1 MASDSDDDMPI
12 AQRAAVQHAVAS
24 PASESESEDDVPLAR
39 RAVPQKPSSNGN
51 AASSNGAGHGLPSA
65 ANPNG
70 VTQPAATG
78 GYDSSSSEDDVPL
91 GS

>member
-1 MASDSDDDMPI
+1 MASDSDDDKPF
-12 AQRAAVQHAVAS
+12 AQRAAVQHPVAS

-65 ANPNG
+65 ANPSA
-70 VTQPAATG
+70 VAQHAPTES
-78 GYDSSSSEDDVPL
+78 YDSSSSEDDVPL
-91 GS
+91 GR